1 MSWFFNSSDLPSY
14 GSNSRKGYTLR
25 LLSMCQENERGRAL
39 EVFPT
44 GSGQVTYFG
53 GRKGLHGGLRT
64 KMHVSK
70 HVWKTF
76 LEELA

>member
-1 MSWFFNSSDLPSY
+1 
-14 GSNSRKGYTLR
+14 
-25 LLSMCQENERGRAL
+25 MCQEKERGRAL

-53 GRKGLHGGLRT
+53 GRKGLPGGLRT

-76 LEELA
+76 PEELA